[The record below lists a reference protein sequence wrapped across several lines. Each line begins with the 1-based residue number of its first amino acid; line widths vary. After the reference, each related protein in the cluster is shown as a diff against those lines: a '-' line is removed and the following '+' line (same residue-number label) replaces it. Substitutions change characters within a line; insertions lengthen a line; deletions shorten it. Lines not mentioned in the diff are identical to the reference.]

1 MSTIKESVIS
11 LLKDLPDDVDME
23 EIMYHLYV
31 KQKILRG
38 KEQLAQGKTHT
49 HEEVKEMARKWV
61 K

>member
-1 MSTIKESVIS
+1 MATVKDAVIS
-11 LLKDLPDDVDME
+11 LVRELPDDVSID

-38 KEQLAQGKTHT
+38 KQQLETGQSHP
-49 HEEVKEMARKWV
+49 HEEVKELAKKWL